1 MTSSSPSPSP
11 SPSRYP
17 LYLSP
22 LEQLGHEFFDG
33 LKAHEDDS
41 LNTIII
47 IIIIID
53 REAMRRHHQF
63 AGCTHYSITS
73 QLKQHYTTSYFMT
86 ASIDILQLFL
96 PVREPLVPCGEA
108 TPCRG
113 RVTPLLGLSAR
124 NSRRYSCTVPH
135 PCLVW

>member
-1 MTSSSPSPSP
+1 MPSSSP

-47 IIIIID
+47 IIIIIIIID
-53 REAMRRHHQF
+53 HEAMRRHHQF

-73 QLKQHYTTSYFMT
+73 QLKQHYIIFHDSLYRHTVAAAVSTCPGTTRPMRGS
-86 ASIDILQLFL
+86 D
-96 PVREPLVPCGEA
+96 PL
-108 TPCRG
+108 
-113 RVTPLLGLSAR
+113 
-124 NSRRYSCTVPH
+124 
-135 PCLVW
+135 